1 MLYVCLCFIHEK
13 SNVFFAFP
21 IRTSFYLLG
30 GNITLLRIC
39 GLESS
44 WTVGFVLGTC
54 WNWLIVAACLEAKLG
69 SEDYRLISDVCHGH
83 GMGC

>member
-1 MLYVCLCFIHEK
+1 MMDILYIRLGIVYMCALYMKRVMF
-13 SNVFFAFP
+13 FFAFP

-30 GNITLLRIC
+30 GSITLLRIC

-54 WNWLIVAACLEAKLG
+54 WNWLTVPACLEAKLG
-69 SEDYRLISDVCHGH
+69 SERITD
-83 GMGC
+83 